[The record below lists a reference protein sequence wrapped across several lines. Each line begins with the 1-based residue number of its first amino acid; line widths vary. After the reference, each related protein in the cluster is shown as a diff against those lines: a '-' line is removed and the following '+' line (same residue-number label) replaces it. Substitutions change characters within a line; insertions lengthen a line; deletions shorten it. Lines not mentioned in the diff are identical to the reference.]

1 MEFDRQ
7 SRMNDYVDKQADYK
21 KLVDQLAEE
30 QAKLSVAAGKEA
42 LDLAQKTLAA
52 EQRKYE
58 LGSGTIF
65 FVLEAQTELA
75 SAQQSLL
82 QSQVGYQMALASV
95 DHATGELLE
104 PYHVQIAELTE

>member
-1 MEFDRQ
+1 
-7 SRMNDYVDKQADYK
+7 MNDYVDKQADYK

-104 PYHVQIAELTE
+104 PYHVQIAELTQ

>member
-82 QSQVGYQMALASV
+82 QSQMALARV
-95 DHATGELLE
+95 DHAIGELLE

>member
-7 SRMNDYVDKQADYK
+7 SRMRDYVDKQADYK

-82 QSQVGYQMALASV
+82 QSQMALARV

-104 PYHVQIAELTE
+104 PYHVQIAELTQ

>member
-1 MEFDRQ
+1 VLQPARRL
-7 SRMNDYVDKQADYK
+7 SIG
-21 KLVDQLAEE
+21 AEE
-30 QAKLSVAAGKEA
+30 
-42 LDLAQKTLAA
+42 LAA

-82 QSQVGYQMALASV
+82 QSQMALARV

-104 PYHVQIAELTE
+104 PYHVQIAELTH

>member
-1 MEFDRQ
+1 VEFDRQ

-42 LDLAQKTLAA
+42 LDLAQKTRAA
-52 EQRKYE
+52 DQRKYQ

-82 QSQVGYQMALASV
+82 QSQMALARV

-104 PYHVQIAELTE
+104 PYHVQIAELTQ

>member
-82 QSQVGYQMALASV
+82 QSQMALARV

-104 PYHVQIAELTE
+104 PYHVQIAELTQ

>member
-65 FVLEAQTELA
+65 FVLKAQTELA

-82 QSQVGYQMALASV
+82 QSQMALARV

-104 PYHVQIAELTE
+104 PYHVQIAELTQ

>member
-1 MEFDRQ
+1 MSTSRRIIKSWSISLPRSRQ
-7 SRMNDYVDKQADYK
+7 SSVLQPARR
-21 KLVDQLAEE
+21 LSIGAEE
-30 QAKLSVAAGKEA
+30 
-42 LDLAQKTLAA
+42 LAA

-104 PYHVQIAELTE
+104 PYHVQIAELTQ

>member
-82 QSQVGYQMALASV
+82 QSQMALARV

>member
-7 SRMNDYVDKQADYK
+7 SRMRDYVDKQADYK

-82 QSQVGYQMALASV
+82 QSQMALARV

>member
-1 MEFDRQ
+1 MMTHEEIRELIHP
-7 SRMNDYVDKQADYK
+7 YVDGELDVVNARVVLEQTRNAYETSTKAR
-21 KLVDQLAEE
+21 KLKE
-30 QAKLSVAAGKEA
+30 QTFAG
-42 LDLAQKTLAA
+42 T
-52 EQRKYE
+52 QRKYE

-82 QSQVGYQMALASV
+82 QSQVGYQMAIASV

-104 PYHVQIAELTE
+104 PYHVQIAELTH

>member
-7 SRMNDYVDKQADYK
+7 SRMRDYVDKQADYK

-104 PYHVQIAELTE
+104 PYHVQIAELTQ

>member
-1 MEFDRQ
+1 VEFDRQ

-104 PYHVQIAELTE
+104 PYHVQIAELTQ